1 MRDAAPTRRQNENS
15 DWDRKAE
22 GETMSGY
29 GLYPQAMLNQ
39 QCLAAVGLAQQ
50 AVMAEQSG
58 MLPMALM
65 GWEQVNATLGGVVM
79 QARQAMLPLSDQV
92 HYGLSVAEY
101 HTARLKFTLGRGM
114 ESPAHLGI
122 ALQAIQ
128 AALMQNPGCAPYHA
142 FAGGLLA
149 CVGNLPGAAQELSTA
164 VQMNPADGAAQAL
177 LSAVTAQMGMM
188 TPTMPPVM
196 PVQTMGGAGPMW
208 NGMAGPGIMGGGQ
221 QAGGKTVELGQIL
234 DLTSKFLNVAQG
246 FTKLFGD

>member
-1 MRDAAPTRRQNENS
+1 
-15 DWDRKAE
+15 
-22 GETMSGY
+22 MSGY
-29 GLYPQAMLNQ
+29 GMYPQVVLNQ
-39 QCLAAVGLAQQ
+39 QSLAAVGLAQQ

-79 QARQAMLPLSDQV
+79 QARQSMIPLSDQV

-101 HTARLKFTLGRGM
+101 HTARLKFMLGRGM

-149 CVGNLPGAAQELSTA
+149 CVGNLPGAAQELSA
-164 VQMNPADGAAQAL
+164 ALQMNPADGAAQAM

-188 TPTMPPVM
+188 APAMSPVM
-196 PVQTMGGAGPMW
+196 PLQPVGGAGPMW
-208 NGMAGPGIMGGGQ
+208 GGTAGPGMMGGGAQ
-221 QAGGKTVELGQIL
+221 QGGSKAMQLGQIL
-234 DLTSKFLNVAQG
+234 DLTSKFLNVAQD
-246 FTKLFGD
+246 FSKLFGN

>member
-58 MLPMALM
+58 MPPMALM

-101 HTARLKFTLGRGM
+101 HTARLKFMLGRGM

-149 CVGNLPGAAQELSTA
+149 CVGNLPGAAQELSVA

-188 TPTMPPVM
+188 SPVM

-208 NGMAGPGIMGGGQ
+208 NGMAGPGMMGGGQ
-221 QAGGKTVELGQIL
+221 QGGGKAVELGQIL

-246 FTKLFGD
+246 FSKLFGN